1 MVIDIFGLACTIWF
15 LLVTCYT
22 PSGFPTYFALSYTY
36 FLIFTLS
43 FLILSMFL
51 FSEFVW
57 VESDVQRL
65 FCGTYVER
73 KHFSFFLHF
82 FGLFLRIFL
91 SFCHHLFSHGVRFV
105 YQSFHVQLTVSGF
118 EGFSSSIPVMLALS
132 DSSRCIFFLSF
143 FCLSE
148 CLLTFSY
155 SQIWWAA
162 WRSSSKLAIADLDW
176 CGKRG
181 RASLYWDQMAGF
193 AEPEPWTVDQ
203 IRSFSFS
210 FGGTDWLRL
219 AGIGI
224 ILL

>member
-1 MVIDIFGLACTIWF
+1 MWKESTFHF
-15 LLVTCYT
+15 
-22 PSGFPTYFALSYTY
+22 SYIS
-36 FLIFTLS
+36 LGSSLESS
-43 FLILSMFL
+43 FLFVTICSRMESASSTRAFMFSWQFLVLKASVPASLSCLPFL
-51 FSEFVW
+51 TLHVA
-57 VESDVQRL
+57 
-65 FCGTYVER
+65 
-73 KHFSFFLHF
+73 FSFFL
-82 FGLFLRIFL
+82 
-91 SFCHHLFSHGVRFV
+91 
-105 YQSFHVQLTVSGF
+105 
-118 EGFSSSIPVMLALS
+118 
-132 DSSRCIFFLSF
+132 F